1 MHIQNL
7 VILILA
13 PLLLEACG
21 EPAPEGAT
29 VIRAARLYTAP
40 DRKPIDDAAILIVD
54 GRIAAAGPSADIAVR
69 GAASFAQCDG
79 GTVVAG
85 FQNSHVHF
93 TEAKFA
99 GAADKPAA
107 ELAAAL
113 DDMLNRFGFTTVV
126 DTGSDIANT
135 GALRTR
141 VDAGEVAGPRILTA
155 GWPLYPK
162 DGIPFYLRDLP
173 PEFLAQLPQPAT
185 VEEALASVQSNL
197 DRGADATKL
206 FLMTPQGGGHAVFM
220 QPDIALAAADET
232 HRRGLLVLAHPTDI
246 EGINLAIEAGVDVL
260 VHTTIGEG
268 KTVWEPALIDQLI
281 SKNMAVV
288 PTLQLWPYELK
299 RAKLEPRIV
308 ELATGDAVEQLRAFA
323 KAGGQVLFGTDV
335 GYMSDY
341 DPTEEYRL
349 MARALTPME
358 ILKSLTTAPAARWK
372 EKARCGVIDEGLDAD
387 LVVLD
392 ADPAADAANF
402 AKVRCTIRG
411 GRLIHGPDGETS

>member
-1 MHIQNL
+1 
-7 VILILA
+7 
-13 PLLLEACG
+13 
-21 EPAPEGAT
+21 
-29 VIRAARLYTAP
+29 
-40 DRKPIDDAAILIVD
+40 
-54 GRIAAAGPSADIAVR
+54 
-69 GAASFAQCDG
+69 
-79 GTVVAG
+79 
-85 FQNSHVHF
+85 
-93 TEAKFA
+93 
-99 GAADKPAA
+99 
-107 ELAAAL
+107 
-113 DDMLNRFGFTTVV
+113 
-126 DTGSDIANT
+126 
-135 GALRTR
+135 
-141 VDAGEVAGPRILTA
+141 
-155 GWPLYPK
+155 
-162 DGIPFYLRDLP
+162 
-173 PEFLAQLPQPAT
+173 
-185 VEEALASVQSNL
+185 
-197 DRGADATKL
+197 
-206 FLMTPQGGGHAVFM
+206 M

-308 ELATGDAVEQLRAFA
+308 ELATADAVGQIRAFA

-358 ILKSLTTAPAARWK
+358 ILASLTTAPAARWK
-372 EKARCGVIDEGLDAD
+372 EKARRGVIDVGLDAD
-387 LVVLD
+387 LVVLE

-411 GRLIHGPDGETS
+411 GRVIYPIATAGS